1 MWARL
6 KATKVRWCERAK
18 SKNDQCR
25 QLREQ
30 LVKEQAKVNVLELEL
45 ARLRLITQP
54 VKVFNCHYPAQMMA
68 MAIFIIL
75 HGGSLRCAAATV
87 GFYAELM
94 GWNFR
99 SPTWRTIPNW
109 VERCGLHCLKSSEK
123 LTGDFRAVIDAS
135 IQMGKEQLML
145 LLGVKAE
152 ATENGYCRNTPL
164 ATADV
169 VVLGMEV
176 QSSWTGEEVAGFI
189 ERSLAARP
197 GVRILHFVN
206 DQGTNILAALRR
218 LKRPWVCDVTHIMMN
233 LVKDIFEGD
242 EELSVLCRNVGGL
255 RQQLNLTDW
264 AGLLPPTLRD
274 KDRFLRIFTLVPWFD
289 RMNGYWARLP
299 KEIRPKLAFYRRN
312 RWLVLRLRQ
321 VHDLVKLTGR
331 LLRRSGLSDQSYK
344 CWRGQIENY
353 LKSQPQI
360 TKQARA
366 FIVGMEAYFTAH
378 QLQYMGCV
386 TGLLCSSEIIECTFG
401 KYKNK
406 GGMRAI
412 SSDVLAIPL
421 YSQPITVDFV
431 RQAMESTSGPELD
444 EWRIRHVCHN
454 KYGQRKRLDRE
465 LKATG

>member
-54 VKVFNCHYPAQMMA
+54 VKVFNCHYPAQMMT

-109 VERCGLHCLKSSEK
+109 VERCGLDCLKSSEK

-176 QSSWTGEEVAGFI
+176 
-189 ERSLAARP
+189 
-197 GVRILHFVN
+197 
-206 DQGTNILAALRR
+206 
-218 LKRPWVCDVTHIMMN
+218 
-233 LVKDIFEGD
+233 
-242 EELSVLCRNVGGL
+242 
-255 RQQLNLTDW
+255 
-264 AGLLPPTLRD
+264 
-274 KDRFLRIFTLVPWFD
+274 
-289 RMNGYWARLP
+289 
-299 KEIRPKLAFYRRN
+299 
-312 RWLVLRLRQ
+312 
-321 VHDLVKLTGR
+321 
-331 LLRRSGLSDQSYK
+331 
-344 CWRGQIENY
+344 
-353 LKSQPQI
+353 
-360 TKQARA
+360 
-366 FIVGMEAYFTAH
+366 
-378 QLQYMGCV
+378 
-386 TGLLCSSEIIECTFG
+386 
-401 KYKNK
+401 
-406 GGMRAI
+406 
-412 SSDVLAIPL
+412 
-421 YSQPITVDFV
+421 
-431 RQAMESTSGPELD
+431 
-444 EWRIRHVCHN
+444 
-454 KYGQRKRLDRE
+454 
-465 LKATG
+465 

>member
-1 MWARL
+1 
-6 KATKVRWCERAK
+6 
-18 SKNDQCR
+18 
-25 QLREQ
+25 
-30 LVKEQAKVNVLELEL
+30 
-45 ARLRLITQP
+45 
-54 VKVFNCHYPAQMMA
+54 
-68 MAIFIIL
+68 
-75 HGGSLRCAAATV
+75 
-87 GFYAELM
+87 
-94 GWNFR
+94 
-99 SPTWRTIPNW
+99 
-109 VERCGLHCLKSSEK
+109 
-123 LTGDFRAVIDAS
+123 
-135 IQMGKEQLML
+135 
-145 LLGVKAE
+145 
-152 ATENGYCRNTPL
+152 
-164 ATADV
+164 
-169 VVLGMEV
+169 
-176 QSSWTGEEVAGFI
+176 
-189 ERSLAARP
+189 
-197 GVRILHFVN
+197 
-206 DQGTNILAALRR
+206 
-218 LKRPWVCDVTHIMMN
+218 MMN
-233 LVKDIFEGD
+233 LVKEIFEAD

-264 AGLLPPTLRD
+264 AGLLPPTLRN

-289 RMNGYWARLP
+289 RMNGYWVRLP
-299 KEIRPKLAFYRRN
+299 KEIRPKLAFYPRN

-331 LLRRSGLSDQSYK
+331 LLRRSGLSDQSYE

-366 FIVGMEAYFTAH
+366 FIAGMEAYFTAH